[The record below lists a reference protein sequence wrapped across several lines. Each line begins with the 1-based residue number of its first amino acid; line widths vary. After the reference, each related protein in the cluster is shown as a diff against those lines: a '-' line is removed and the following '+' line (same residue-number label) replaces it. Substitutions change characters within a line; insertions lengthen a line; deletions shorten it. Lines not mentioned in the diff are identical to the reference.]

1 MHYEIPTTILENLIA
16 QNGTVTVVN
25 EEFQK
30 SMAIEIL
37 KRRKIMS
44 TLERKIGARIDDNA
58 DLTALKTM
66 LAGELQNGK
75 HQLHRD

>member
-16 QNGTVTVVN
+16 QDGTLTVVN
-25 EEFQK
+25 EGFQK

-37 KRRKIMS
+37 KRRKIMNA
-44 TLERKIGARIDDNA
+44 LERKIGALIEDNA

-75 HQLHRD
+75 HKHDGS

>member
-25 EEFQK
+25 ENFQK

-37 KRRKIMS
+37 KRRKIMNA
-44 TLERKIGARIDDNA
+44 LERKMGALIEDNA

-75 HQLHRD
+75 HQHDGS

>member
-30 SMAIEIL
+30 AMAIEIL
-37 KRRKIMS
+37 KRRKIM
-44 TLERKIGARIDDNA
+44 TALERKIGALIDDNA